1 MKKGVVSLVWII
13 AVAAVAAFFISIIFN
28 SNLVLLSSPN
38 TTANISDYNNIS
50 IKGLFDSGFTIN
62 DIEGE
67 SGMINDLIIVNDNDE
82 GRILQ
87 VTSIPPGTSTND
99 YTRLRDIITNVDYD
113 FSTGVNNKTTSARS
127 IGGAEYHVGTDPSN
141 ADSAVWTVN
150 MTWGAGSASGS
161 WGTQRTLFPR
171 MKLKNGEWIAFL
183 VNTSVNNET
192 VYSLPGLYTL
202 SDYKAG
208 SRLTFHNHTLAAGMN
223 STTFGNVVF
232 NTTWEFNVTS

>member
-141 ADSAVWTVN
+141 SNSALWTVKI
-150 MTWGAGSASGS
+150 TWGPGANSGSAAGHVGS
-161 WGTQRTLFPR
+161 QITMFPR
-171 MKLKNGEWIAFL
+171 ISTGNGTWVAIL
-183 VNTSVNNET
+183 GSNNIT
-192 VYSLPGLYTL
+192 NGTIYSLPSNQSFNNSKTGFN
-202 SDYKAG
+202 
-208 SRLTFHNHTLAAGMN
+208 LTN
-223 STTFGNVVF
+223 SKT
-232 NTTWEFNVTS
+232 